1 MVTDRRPILRWV
13 AIVLAGIVIAIGGSV
28 LGLRLSSPVLTETA
42 AGRVSIDVTPSTSG
56 EVEAFIPLADWGV
69 RSDVFTAPIKV
80 RAELESINRAALL
93 RLSEGDTALLSTTED
108 QLKSAAREAVIR
120 AVAWAGC
127 TVLLLL
133 ILATVIWRGLTPR
146 WSLLAVGLLITLV
159 TYGALGLRARSD
171 LESGALNN
179 TTYFA
184 QGQEITRILDLAE
197 DPRFESG
204 YGSEFSSIV
213 RSIGAV
219 LGEAGLDV
227 PEATEVFAGSDLHA
241 NALVIDPLARMV
253 GDDPLLLAGD
263 FGQRGGQTEASLLA
277 PKVAA
282 IGSRVIAIS
291 GNHDSHSLMQRLA
304 RNGVTVLGQEGRL
317 DDDGK
322 YEPPPVITVDGLKVA
337 GFRDPLEYGG
347 KDPGRPDRPVTA
359 EDFPDPVA
367 EVQRWR
373 EELLGWFKGLPVRP
387 DVVMVHQDGLAQWL
401 AGELRRTGDDLPL
414 TVVTGHDHRQH
425 IDRYG
430 RIVVVDGGSIG
441 AGGVFGAG
449 AESVGLA
456 RLRFAPVG
464 AQPTRRSRA
473 GAAGSRPALTSV
485 DLIAVEPFSGA
496 ARATRVIVDRMCPGE
511 ETCRVEPDQ
520 SEPAPGE

>member
-1 MVTDRRPILRWV
+1 MVSHRRPIFRWA
-13 AIVLAGIVIAIGGSV
+13 AIVLAGLAIAVGGSV

-80 RAELESINRAALL
+80 RAELESVNRAALL
-93 RLSEGDTALLSTTED
+93 KLAEGDTALLAATEQ
-108 QLKSAAREAVIR
+108 QLKDGARKAVILAVVW
-120 AVAWAGC
+120 AVA

-133 ILATVIWRGLTPR
+133 GLATVIWRGLSPR
-146 WSLLAVGLLITLV
+146 WSLLAVGVLITV
-159 TYGALGLRARSD
+159 VAYGAMGLRARSD

-227 PEATEVFAGSDLHA
+227 PEATEIFSGSDLHA

-263 FGQRGGQTEASLLA
+263 FGQRGGQAEAALLA

-282 IGSRVIAIS
+282 IGAGVVAIS
-291 GNHDSHSLMQRLA
+291 GNHDSHALMLRLA
-304 RNGVTVLGQEGRL
+304 RHGVTVLGQEGRL
-317 DDDGK
+317 DDEGK
-322 YEPPPVITVDGLKVA
+322 YQPPPVVTVEGLKVA

-347 KDPGRPDRPVTA
+347 SDPDRPDRPVTA
-359 EDFPDPVA
+359 EDFADPEA

-373 EELLGWFKGLPVRP
+373 EELLGWFKGLPTRP

-401 AGELRRTGDDLPL
+401 AGELQRTGDDRPL

-449 AESVGLA
+449 SESVGVA
-456 RLRFAPVG
+456 RLRFAP
-464 AQPTRRSRA
+464 ADERPARARRA
-473 GAAGSRPALTSV
+473 GSANTGPVLTAV

-496 ARATRVIVDRMCPGE
+496 ARATRVIIDRMCPGE
-511 ETCRVEPDQ
+511 DICRVEPDQ